1 MKNVEIS
8 LYEFDKNRHLLINCV
23 DSKIKNYQLEIINNN
38 LELPIFS
45 IKEKIVNNIIKFDFD
60 ITKYI
65 SLSNLMKD
73 KNVSE
78 QDVIS
83 LLKEFINI
91 LVISEDYLLENI
103 NFLIDDKYIFINKEN
118 KEIKMIYIPIKQNND
133 YEFNN
138 KVKTILQ
145 KIFECYRSVCTNN
158 ELLNKL
164 EESLNDENLDLEN
177 LNKVLMEEHRDNKD
191 EIIQNNIIDIAE
203 GNEEVVDKKNNSN
216 KNIIIIAL
224 NSIILVSAI
233 IVLITKI
240 PNSIIISIILILA
253 IVIYDVYELVL
264 KNNKKENN
272 EIRVQND
279 TNNIKVQKAVITNGA
294 EEIELCKDIFLIGR
308 LQDTVDYAI
317 NNRSIGRIH
326 ARIEKNENK
335 FYITD
340 LASRNGS
347 FINGTRL
354 APNVKYLLEN
364 GCEIKLA
371 NTILYFNNI
380 LE

>member
-1 MKNVEIS
+1 MKNMEIS
-8 LYEFDKNRHLLINCV
+8 LYEFDKKRHLLINCV

-65 SLSNLMKD
+65 SLSDLMKD
-73 KNVSE
+73 NNASE

-164 EESLNDENLDLEN
+164 EELLNDENLDLEN

-240 PNSIIISIILILA
+240 PNSTIISTILILA

-264 KNNKKENN
+264 KNNKKENDV
-272 EIRVQND
+272 IKVQNN
-279 TNNIKVQKAVITNGA
+279 TNSKKVQKAFITNGT

-380 LE
+380 FK